1 MRFLVPAVV
10 LLPLSWVHAQTAPE
24 SVKEQFAKRAARL
37 WSLQPVTKPDVPVG
51 VTASTNPIDAFI
63 AADYKAK
70 GLFPAAKADKL
81 TLLRRVYLDLIGL
94 PPTPAEQEAFLADN
108 SPDAYE
114 KTVDRLLDD
123 PQHGV
128 RWSRYW
134 LDVLRYADLDG
145 LDGSVMPAAPGIYLW
160 RDWLISALNHDMP
173 YDQFVRAQIV
183 GNRYR
188 PETVTNPSGHR
199 SRVEGSVEDTFALG
213 LLARSA
219 VTRNDKDQDVA
230 ISAVETVST
239 AFMGMT
245 VGCAKCH
252 DHKFDPI
259 LQTDFYAMKALFDP
273 LVLKNVML
281 ATPAE
286 IFENGQKMDEYKR
299 KIAPINAAIEALTGA
314 YQTRLYDERVALLTP
329 DIQTIIRKAERDR
342 TADEQKIFD
351 DYYPVLRIDAD
362 KIKEVMTKEE
372 LVKYNALLKE
382 QSAVVKPPALPSYWT
397 VEEEAARLKQ
407 KSYILTTGDPTKP
420 EKDHPVE
427 PGFPFEPANI
437 DFRDGRR
444 EAFVEWL
451 TAPANPLFARV
462 AVNRVWGWHF
472 GEGLQRVTSD
482 FGLLGGRPS
491 NQKLLDY
498 LASEFVAHDY
508 SMKWLH
514 KLIVTSDT
522 YQLSSKADSSVI
534 AHNLTADARDTYLW
548 HFRLQRLAAEPIW
561 DSIHYA
567 SDDLDLAIGGKSFQ
581 LSSPDSKQKIF
592 LPKDGTTDDRTN
604 RRGVYLVRGYIPST
618 DVMNNFLTSFDVDDG
633 RTPCPM
639 RTQTVTAPQA
649 LFTMNGEMV
658 QKESEKLAEV
668 VLKQASG
675 DVPAA
680 VTDAYE
686 RVLGRKPSP
695 AERDYALTYVGNDPA
710 RVKELAWV
718 LFNLDEFIYVR

>member
-1 MRFLVPAVV
+1 MRLFVPAVI
-10 LLPLSWVHAQTAPE
+10 LLPLSWVYAQTTPE
-24 SVKEQFAKRAARL
+24 TVKEQFAKRAAGL
-37 WSLQPVTKPDVPVG
+37 WSLQPVIKPAVPAG
-51 VTASTNPIDAFI
+51 VATSTNPIDAFI

-70 GLFPAAKADKL
+70 GLLPAGKADKL

-94 PPTPAEQEAFLADN
+94 PPTPAEQQAFLSDPA
-108 SPDAYE
+108 PDAYE
-114 KTVDRLLDD
+114 KIVDRLLDSE
-123 PQHGV
+123 QHGV

-145 LDGSVMPAAPGIYLW
+145 LDGSVMPAAPGMYLW
-160 RDWLISALNHDMP
+160 RDWVIAALNHDTP
-173 YDQFVRAQIV
+173 YDQFVRAQIL

-188 PETVTNPSGHR
+188 PEIATNASGR
-199 SRVEGSVEDTFALG
+199 RTRVEGSVEDSFALG
-213 LLARSA
+213 FLARSA

-230 ISAVETVST
+230 FGAVETIST

-259 LQTDFYAMKALFDP
+259 MQRDFYAMKAIFDP
-273 LVLKNVML
+273 LALKNVML

-286 IFENGQKMDEYKR
+286 IFENGQKLDEYKR
-299 KIAPINAAIEALTGA
+299 KSAPVNAAIEALTGP
-314 YQTRLYDERVALLTP
+314 YQTKLYNERVALLTP
-329 DIQTIIRKAERDR
+329 EVQTAIRKAERDR
-342 TADEQKIFD
+342 TPAEQKIFD
-351 DYYPVLRIDAD
+351 DYYPVLRIDPE
-362 KIKEVMTKEE
+362 KIKEVMSKDE
-372 LVKYNALLKE
+372 VAQYNALLKE
-382 QSAVVKPPALPSYWT
+382 QQAIARPPALASYWT
-397 VEEEAARLKQ
+397 VEEDPGRLKE
-407 KSYILTTGDPTKP
+407 KSYILTTGDPAKP

-427 PGFPFEPANI
+427 PGFPFEPADT

-444 EAFVEWL
+444 EAFVAWL

-462 AVNRVWGWHF
+462 AVNRIWGWHF

-482 FGLLGGRPS
+482 FGLLGGRPA

-498 LASEFVAHDY
+498 LASEFVAHNY

-522 YQLSSKADSSVI
+522 YQLSSKAEPAQVSQDVPI
-534 AHNLTADARDTYLW
+534 DARNTYLW
-548 HFRLQRLAAEPIW
+548 HFRLQRLGAEPIW

-567 SDDLDLAIGGKSFQ
+567 ADDLDLTVGGKSFQ
-581 LSSPDSKQKIF
+581 LSAPDQKQKIF
-592 LPKDGTTDDRTN
+592 LPKDGATDARTN
-604 RRGVYLVRGYIPST
+604 RRGVYMVRGYIPST

-649 LFTMNGEMV
+649 LFTMNGELV
-658 QKESEKLAEV
+658 QKESEKLAAV
-668 VLKQASG
+668 VLKESSG
-675 DVPAA
+675 DVTTA
-680 VTDAYE
+680 VNIAYQ

-695 AERDYALTYVGNDPA
+695 AERDYALTYIAKDPE
-710 RVKELAWV
+710 RVKELGWL